1 MTKTTNARVVRVRR
15 ARAPKGGFSN
25 AVSPPAVKGVKS

>member
-1 MTKTTNARVVRVRR
+1 MTKTTNARVVRR